1 LFQSVE
7 NQVSAVAPSR
17 WPPSARWG
25 CASAVLALG
34 AVTFGALLV
43 VRGLSR
49 GRAEDGRES

>member
-1 LFQSVE
+1 
-7 NQVSAVAPSR
+7 
-17 WPPSARWG
+17 
-25 CASAVLALG
+25 VLALG